1 MQTDAILLCFDSSS
15 DTNILMSKEYFYN
28 NVQYFSE
35 KDNSYNEAV
44 RRRTQ
49 EINSALKLPRNTIH
63 EFNNNCVHMFRKS
76 MFVEK
81 SICLFIDETGNIYNR
96 NNKVYVNE
104 DNIYFM
110 KLNWRKNTDPHPIEY
125 LRIKRKL

>member
-1 MQTDAILLCFDSSS
+1 
-15 DTNILMSKEYFYN
+15 
-28 NVQYFSE
+28 
-35 KDNSYNEAV
+35 
-44 RRRTQ
+44 
-49 EINSALKLPRNTIH
+49 
-63 EFNNNCVHMFRKS
+63 

-110 KLNWRKNTDPHPIEY
+110 KLNWRKNTDMHPIEC
-125 LRIKRKL
+125 L